1 MGEYGVFA
9 SEVCRQLELNAN
21 TLRKWCIDLEE
32 HGYSFERDKRNQ
44 RIYYSKDIVL
54 LGRMKEL
61 SAEGSRNKSE
71 TLEILF
77 SEMENGQI
85 TQSVTDMENV
95 PVPVNERS
103 EDFPSDTSL
112 VLAKI
117 NNFEERI
124 IAQQQQILIQNTE
137 LTHLFLEERKEKNE
151 LKEQLS
157 DLQEKMNE
165 MLEFVHQQSEEKSK
179 SLFQKLFS
187 KKSKI

>member
-21 TLRKWCIDLEE
+21 TLRKWCIALEE
-32 HGYSFERDKRNQ
+32 RDYHFERDKRNQ

-61 SAEGSRNKSE
+61 SSEGSRNKSE

-85 TQSVTDMENV
+85 TQSVPDIENV

-103 EDFPSDTSL
+103 GDFPSETNL
-112 VLAKI
+112 VLSKM
-117 NNFEERI
+117 NNLEERI

-137 LTHLFLEERKEKNE
+137 LTKLFLEERKEKNE

-165 MLEFVHQQSEEKSK
+165 MLEIVHQQTEEKSK
-179 SLFQKLFS
+179 SIFQKLFS